1 MKKIYFF
8 FFSLFYIANFSQT
21 IDAEI
26 YEINQNTG
34 VNPQYL
40 QKYNDQLLFW
50 SGDLWSYN
58 FTTKKSTLIKKIF
71 PYTPQFSSDVQFT
84 LFQNKVYFLVDV
96 SSKTQLWTT
105 DGTETGTK
113 QIFEFPDDYV
123 MQITADENKILITE
137 RNNIYISD
145 GTSAGTKLLKQM
157 EGQTLE
163 SKAFKFNSHFMYA
176 AKNANYSN
184 ELWITNS
191 IDETTTKIKIAGT
204 ENPLYIHTTLKCFNL
219 NGTILFGARNASGTQ
234 TGLWSLDLATKTAKF
249 IYTTRGDLSSGEIL
263 NNKLV
268 FMGNTIENGSNLFVT
283 DGTPENTKV
292 LSSTMHFASSNQ
304 YELGL
309 QKLGNSIYFFP
320 YSQERNRLWKTD
332 GTVSGTEQTNVII
345 PNDFS
350 ANMLRYFPINEM
362 ILIENSG
369 HTTFYLMDLFEN
381 LILLGENRL
390 HNSIEI
396 AGKMIFPYEN
406 QKYGKELFQYHLET
420 KEVSLF
426 KDTMHEQGSK
436 PINAVA
442 TADHGLIFTAFDQYY
457 NNQFYKIAKKGD
469 QPEAV
474 KISNSIY
481 TNVPEG
487 ELFRVGNSYYIT
499 PNSYSSQIVK
509 TNGTEAGTKKMTL
522 PQNTEVSAN
531 SKFGNLNDESLITT
545 TYYNAGDGSKIRVFK
560 NDINSDT
567 LELLKEVPGRSSP
580 RTKSILYNNSLYF
593 MISNDIY
600 KEEIWKTD
608 GSAEGTV
615 IAFNIPDEEYYNN
628 ATQILGV
635 FDHQLLIAKNYRLFK
650 YNSSTQVVTEI
661 PFPANDWGYGQ
672 WNVSQEII
680 EVDDKLYLLSQ
691 NGYGTI
697 YKFDNLQTPPTEILS
712 SNYMGVFANF
722 NKCGSTLYFGTSN
735 YEGKSNNLWSININN
750 NSYKEI
756 SINANTPAISN
767 LTCINNYLYFTKEN
781 SSKIWRTNGTAESTI
796 TIPVNVVNEEQIA
809 DTDQILKLV
818 NLENTLYFVANTKTS
833 GEELYAVTTELPI
846 YLNTG
851 NVKSD
856 AQKLKL
862 ILFPNPASSFIKI
875 KETGNLKVEN
885 YTIFDFSGRLI
896 SSGKYTNEN
905 QMIDISQLNA
915 ENYLIEI
922 TTKNG
927 TQFSQQFIKK

>member
-1 MKKIYFF
+1 MKKIYLF
-8 FFSLFYIANFSQT
+8 FFSLFFIANFSQT
-21 IDAEI
+21 IEAEI
-26 YEINQNTG
+26 YEINHNTG

-40 QKYNDQLLFW
+40 QKYNDQIIFW

-96 SSKTQLWTT
+96 SSKTQLWKT
-105 DGTETGTK
+105 DGTEAGT
-113 QIFEFPDDYV
+113 QQVFEFPDDYV
-123 MQITADENKILITE
+123 TQITADENKILITE
-137 RNNIYISD
+137 RNNVYISD

-191 IDETTTKIKIAGT
+191 IDESTQKIKIEGT
-204 ENPLYIHTTLKCFNL
+204 EDPLYIHIDIKFFNL
-219 NGTILFGARNASGTQ
+219 NGTVYFKAQNAAGTQ
-234 TGLWSLDLATKTAKF
+234 NGLWSLDLATKKAKF
-249 IYTTRGDLSSGEIL
+249 IFTTRTLDAGEII

-268 FMGNTIENGSNLFVT
+268 FIGNTIENGSNLFVT
-283 DGTPENTKV
+283 DGTAANTKV

-309 QKLGNSIYFFP
+309 QKLGNSVYFFP

-332 GTVSGTEQTNVII
+332 GTVSGTVQTNVII

-369 HTTFYLMDLFEN
+369 HTTFYLMDQFEN
-381 LILLGENRL
+381 LSLLGENRL
-390 HNSIEI
+390 YNSIEI

-406 QKYGKELFQYHLET
+406 QKYGRELFQYNLAT

-457 NNQFYKIAKKGD
+457 NNQFYKIAKKGN
-469 QPEAV
+469 QPEVV

-481 TNVPEG
+481 TDVPEG

-509 TNGTEAGTKKMTL
+509 SNGTEAGTKKMTL

-545 TYYNAGDGSKIRVFK
+545 AYYNMGDGSKIRVFK

-580 RTKSILYNNSLYF
+580 RTKSIFYNGAVYF
-593 MISNDIY
+593 VISNDNY
-600 KEEIWKTD
+600 KEDIWKTD
-608 GSAEGTV
+608 GSAAGTV

-635 FDHQLLIAKNYRLFK
+635 FDNQLLIAKNYRLFK
-650 YNSSTQVVTEI
+650 YNSSTQAVTEI
-661 PFPANDWGYGQ
+661 SFPTNDWGYGQ
-672 WNVSQEII
+672 WNVSQETI
-680 EVDDKLYLLSQ
+680 EVDGKLYLLSQ

-735 YEGKSNNLWSININN
+735 YDGKSNNLWSININD

-756 SINANTPAISN
+756 IANANTATINN
-767 LTCINNYLYFTKEN
+767 LTCINNYLYFSKEN

-796 TIPVNVVNEEQIA
+796 IIPITVVNEEQILE
-809 DTDQILKLV
+809 TDQILKMT
-818 NLENTLYFVANTKTS
+818 NLDNTLYFVANTKTS
-833 GEELYAVTTELPI
+833 GEELYSVANELPV

-851 NVKSD
+851 NVKLES
-856 AQKLKL
+856 QKLKL
-862 ILFPNPASSFIKI
+862 ILYPNPATSFIKI
-875 KETGNLKVEN
+875 KETAQVNVE
-885 YTIFDFSGRLI
+885 TFKIFDFTGKLLK
-896 SSGKYTNEN
+896 SGKYSNEN
-905 QMIDISQLNA
+905 QTIDVSQLQTG
-915 ENYLIEI
+915 NYIIEV